1 MSPSNSN
8 THALALPQTSP
19 EKFLQVTEPRVHPTV
34 AARGRNPSGSPR
46 GQRGGAGRPLPQLP
60 SLPFPQAFSA
70 PPLGT
75 HAASGRLHWLQWAAH
90 RVPPLTAW
98 KPAFIKLVQRDTRA
112 PIPSRCLAPC
122 WMLGIHRAQDR
133 VLGLKELVVQGPGW
147 RGNEPAKRAGTAR
160 GR

>member
-8 THALALPQTSP
+8 THTLALPRTSP
-19 EKFLQVTEPRVHPTV
+19 EKVLQVTEPGVHLTV

-46 GQRGGAGRPLPQLP
+46 VQKGGAGRPRPQLP
-60 SLPFPQAFSA
+60 SLPFPQDFSA

-75 HAASGRLHWLQWAAH
+75 HAASGSLHWLERAAH
-90 RVPPLTAW
+90 CVPPLTAW
-98 KPAFIKLVQRDTRA
+98 TPAFIKLAQLDTRA
-112 PIPSRCLAPC
+112 RIPSRCPAPC

-133 VLGLKELVVQGPGW
+133 VLGLKELVVRGPGW
-147 RGNEPAKRAGTAR
+147 GDEPAKRAGTAR